1 MNVGTLGIC
10 CPLRRGGRLAAKPP
24 DGARTWDRGN
34 KSRCS
39 VLMAGFSWQGPH
51 GKSPLRRGGAVS
63 GKAPDG
69 ARTWDRGNK
78 SRCSVLMTWFSW
90 PRGGCNFKQLRTYR
104 NPQWFKRGSLF
115 PKLTLYQ
122 GLGYK
127 IISLR
132 TYVPRGAQRDRVD
145 FFPKVPEIRRI

>member
-1 MNVGTLGIC
+1 MSALWVYVAPSGE
-10 CPLRRGGRLAAKPP
+10 GGRLAAKPP

-39 VLMAGFSWQGPH
+39 VLMAGFSWQGSH

-78 SRCSVLMTWFSW
+78 SRAGFSL
-90 PRGGCNFKQLRTYR
+90 PRGDAMQCAIAVT
-104 NPQWFKRGSLF
+104 
-115 PKLTLYQ
+115 
-122 GLGYK
+122 
-127 IISLR
+127 
-132 TYVPRGAQRDRVD
+132 DRI
-145 FFPKVPEIRRI
+145 F